1 MASATGPPSPLR
13 EVHGRMFNSQNSQ
26 YTLPADQVEYDRLD
40 KQHLM
45 HKLSLGALYYPIDLV
60 QKALDPVDG
69 EQKAIMDLGTGSGI
83 WAVEMA
89 VAFPT
94 VQVVGFDLAPQMSR
108 PRPPNCHFD
117 QGDFLHGMGRYAGQ
131 FDVVHARSV
140 NQTIKNHVLYMHELA
155 LLLKP
160 GGVLLMIDGYLS
172 FTDTAYRNLNPVP
185 EGAPGHSYVVNLLA
199 TARVAMKA
207 RGSQPDSAVMQ
218 RGWVEGSGLFENV
231 GSRVVYTPIGA
242 WYSGQDPNSRR
253 LNTIGATMREN
264 LLAFLGA
271 IRPLL
276 ISHGMDQDQVDHE
289 IANAEEEVRSEN
301 RRYYT
306 QWHYCWATKKE

>member
-1 MASATGPPSPLR
+1 MSGSGMASLQ

-26 YTLPADQVEYDRLD
+26 YALPADQKEYDRLD
-40 KQHLM
+40 QQHLM
-45 HKLSLGALYYPIDLV
+45 HKLALGSLYYPIDLV
-60 QKALDPVDG
+60 QAALEPVEG

-89 VAFPT
+89 VAFPYA
-94 VQVVGFDLAPQMSR
+94 QVMGFDLAPHMNR
-108 PRPPNCHFD
+108 PRPPNCYFE
-117 QGDFLHGMGRYAGQ
+117 QGDFTQGMGRFAGQ

-140 NQTIKNHVLYMHELA
+140 SQGMRNHVMYMHELA

-160 GGVLLMIDGYLS
+160 SGVLLMIDGHLS
-172 FTDTAYRNLNPVP
+172 FTDQAYRNLNPVP
-185 EGAPGHSYVVNLLA
+185 EGNPGHSYVVNLLA
-199 TARVAMKA
+199 KASVAMKG

-218 RGWVEGSGLFENV
+218 KGWVEGCGLFQNI

-253 LNTIGATMREN
+253 LNTIGATMGEN
-264 LLAFLGA
+264 LLSFMGA

-276 ISHGMDQDQVDHE
+276 IGYGFGEDQVDYE
-289 IANAEEEVRSEN
+289 IGKAAEEVRSGT

-306 QWHYCWATKKE
+306 QWHYLWATKRA